1 MTDKTFVGYTSIE
14 ATTDSYDYDHIMCWG
29 NMYLYVHVYTLTY
42 VCMTYIYLSLSLS
55 MNACIYIYLSSLL
68 RN

>member
-42 VCMTYIYLSLSLS
+42 VCMTYIYISLSLS

>member
-29 NMYLYVHVYTLTY
+29 NMYLYVYVYTLTY
-42 VCMTYIYLSLSLS
+42 VCMTYISLSLSLS